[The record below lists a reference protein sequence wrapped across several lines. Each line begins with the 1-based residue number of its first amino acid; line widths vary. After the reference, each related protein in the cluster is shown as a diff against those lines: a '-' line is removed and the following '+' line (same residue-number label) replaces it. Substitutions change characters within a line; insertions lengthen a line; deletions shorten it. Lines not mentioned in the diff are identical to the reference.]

1 MIKLIEPCK
10 EYLVSY
16 QEAYDEY
23 ETKGVSMHGLT
34 NPRETDVLGKI
45 RDYRL
50 GNNLKPGRVRSDS
63 YWLVDDE
70 QKCFIG
76 EIRLRHTLNES
87 LRLRGGHIGYV
98 VRFSCWNQGYGTQML
113 SLVLEKAKERGL
125 TKVLCTCNDENIGS
139 ARVMEH
145 NGFQMEDKVEVDGA
159 LIRRYWKILSV

>member
-1 MIKLIEPCK
+1 MINLIEPCE
-10 EYLVSY
+10 EYLASY

-34 NPRETDVLGKI
+34 NPRETDVLAKI
-45 RDYRL
+45 QDYRL

-70 QKCFIG
+70 QKFLIG

-87 LRLRGGHIGYV
+87 LRLRGGHIGYA
-98 VRFSCWNQGYGTQML
+98 VRASCWNQGYGTKML
-113 SLVLEKAKERGL
+113 SLVLEIAKEKGL
-125 TKVLCTCNDENIGS
+125 TKVLCTCNDDNPAS

-145 NGFQMEDKVEVDGA
+145 NGFTLEDKVEVDGV
-159 LIRRYWKILSV
+159 LIRRYWKTL